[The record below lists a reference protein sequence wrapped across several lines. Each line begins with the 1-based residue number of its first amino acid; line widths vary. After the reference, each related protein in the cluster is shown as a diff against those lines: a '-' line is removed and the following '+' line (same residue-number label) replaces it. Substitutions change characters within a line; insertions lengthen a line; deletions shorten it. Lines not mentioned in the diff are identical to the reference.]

1 VQGRREI
8 VVRSNYGM
16 VYRVTGGVV
25 EMLRTLNATQP
36 SDRLDARE
44 HGTGMT
50 GETALGL
57 PDEETLRG
65 QAKLLAQG
73 QGCVEH
79 ADQAG
84 RLDTDAL
91 DPDNVG
97 AAIGEETG
105 TIEDVIEPHL
115 IQQGRR
121 RARTRCSEIP
131 RVQGVGHTLRLHPRR
146 RKCQGLHQSL
156 RAYTSRRA

>member
-115 IQQGRR
+115 IQQGCLQ
-121 RARTRCSEIP
+121 RTP
-131 RVQGVGHTLRLHPRR
+131 RGRIATLAAYRHIGVAPPQG
-146 RKCQGLHQSL
+146 
-156 RAYTSRRA
+156 ANEMF